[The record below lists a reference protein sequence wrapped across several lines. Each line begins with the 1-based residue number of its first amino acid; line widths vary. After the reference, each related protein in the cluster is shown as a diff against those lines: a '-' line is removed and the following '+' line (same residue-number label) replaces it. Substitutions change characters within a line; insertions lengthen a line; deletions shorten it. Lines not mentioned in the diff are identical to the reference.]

1 MELITNPGAEYD
13 ATVKAVV
20 RIRTVRNKRDSFGGN
35 FRAGITQ
42 RRRSSHYGQ
51 VNLNYQKKGL
61 SLLGML
67 YINYENRKRHQEVR
81 YQIPSE
87 IQWDVNN
94 RVHLYNKGLLAGGKA
109 SASYDFTPNTASV
122 PPMSFIV
129 PPIIT
134 AVTIRHIPSGQM
146 KNWPI
151 TPYIPPKTC
160 SKPTGT
166 S

>member
-1 MELITNPGAEYD
+1 
-13 ATVKAVV
+13 
-20 RIRTVRNKRDSFGGN
+20 
-35 FRAGITQ
+35 
-42 RRRSSHYGQ
+42 
-51 VNLNYQKKGL
+51 
-61 SLLGML
+61 ML
-67 YINYENRKRHQEVR
+67 YTNYENRKRHQEVR